1 VKKNATKYGMA
12 PIQDILKGWRKKVRA
27 SWHAGPPLHEE
38 WKRAVGEEIARHT
51 RVIELSG
58 GELLVEVDSSPLL
71 NELSTYS
78 REEILGSLQNL
89 ESFRGVRKLRFRA
102 GSFGDSVDRTG
113 GDEPGAVG
121 KDGKKGRRERRTK
134 E

>member
-1 VKKNATKYGMA
+1 VKKNAPRFGMA
-12 PIQDILKGWRKKVRA
+12 PIDEILKGWRRKVRA

-38 WKRAVGEEIARHT
+38 WKRAVGDEIARHT

-78 REEILGSLQNL
+78 REEILGSLQSL

-102 GSFGDSVDRTG
+102 GSFG
-113 GDEPGAVG
+113 EPGGEKGGAAE
-121 KDGKKGRRERRTK
+121 KDEKKGRRERRTK

>member
-1 VKKNATKYGMA
+1 MKKNPPQYGMA
-12 PIQDILKGWRKKVRA
+12 PINEILKGWRKKIRA

-38 WKRAVGEEIARHT
+38 WKRAVGDEIARHT
-51 RVIELSG
+51 RVIDMSG

-78 REEILGSLQNL
+78 REEILGSLQSL

-102 GSFGDSVDRTG
+102 GSFGDAPRAESDASRAAT
-113 GDEPGAVG
+113 
-121 KDGKKGRRERRTK
+121 KDGEKGRRERRYT

>member
-1 VKKNATKYGMA
+1 MKKNATKYGMA
-12 PIQDILKGWRKKVRA
+12 PIQGHPEGMAEEGPRLVARGPAA
-27 SWHAGPPLHEE
+27 SRGVEARG
-38 WKRAVGEEIARHT
+38 GEEIARHT

-102 GSFGDSVDRTG
+102 GSFGNPAGGTG

>member
-1 VKKNATKYGMA
+1 MA
-12 PIQDILKGWRKKVRA
+12 PIDEILKGWRKKVRA
-27 SWHAGPPLHEE
+27 SWHAGPSLHEQ
-38 WKRAVGEEIARHT
+38 WKRAVGDEIARHT

-78 REEILGSLQNL
+78 REEILCSLQSL

-102 GSFGDSVDRTG
+102 GSFGDARKG
-113 GDEPGAVG
+113 GDEADAAG
-121 KDGKKGRRERRTK
+121 KNGEKGRRERRIK

>member
-1 VKKNATKYGMA
+1 MA
-12 PIQDILKGWRKKVRA
+12 PIDEILKGWRKKVRA

-38 WKRAVGEEIARHT
+38 WKRAVGDEIARHT

-78 REEILGSLQNL
+78 REEILGSLQGL

-102 GSFGDSVDRTG
+102 GSFGDPRGRTG
-113 GDEPGAVG
+113 GEAAGAAKNDE
-121 KDGKKGRRERRTK
+121 KKKGRRERHTQ

>member
-1 VKKNATKYGMA
+1 VKKNARKHGMA
-12 PIQDILKGWRKKVRA
+12 PIDEILKGWRRKVRA
-27 SWHAGPPLHEE
+27 SWHAGPPLHAE
-38 WKRAVGEEIARHT
+38 WKLAVGEEIALHT
-51 RVIELSG
+51 RVIDVSG

-78 REEILGSLQNL
+78 REEILGSLQRF

-102 GSFGDSVDRTG
+102 GSFADAGAEAGRGAPG
-113 GDEPGAVG
+113 GAREGE
-121 KDGKKGRRERRTK
+121 KGRRERRYQ

>member
-1 VKKNATKYGMA
+1 VKKDVTKYGMA
-12 PIQDILKGWRKKVRA
+12 PIEEILKGWRKKLRA
-27 SWHAGPPLHEE
+27 SWHAGSSLHEE

-51 RVIELSG
+51 RVIDVSG

-102 GSFGDSVDRTG
+102 GSFGNPADRTV
-113 GDEPGAVG
+113 GDGPGAAG

>member
-1 VKKNATKYGMA
+1 MA
-12 PIQDILKGWRKKVRA
+12 PIDEILKGWRKKVRA

-38 WKRAVGEEIARHT
+38 WKRAVGDEIARHT

-78 REEILGSLQNL
+78 REEILGSLQGL

-102 GSFGDSVDRTG
+102 GSFDDPRGRTG
-113 GDEPGAVG
+113 GEAAGAAGNDE
-121 KDGKKGRRERRTK
+121 KKKGRRERHTQ